1 MEGTGFARVHL
12 LEISGVSMLGRLG
25 RIAEPSPPITV
36 LALFNTESL
45 ARW

>member
-1 MEGTGFARVHL
+1 MSNGRHRVHL
-12 LEISGVSMLGRLG
+12 LEVSGLSRLG
-25 RIAEPSPPITV
+25 RMAEPSPPITV